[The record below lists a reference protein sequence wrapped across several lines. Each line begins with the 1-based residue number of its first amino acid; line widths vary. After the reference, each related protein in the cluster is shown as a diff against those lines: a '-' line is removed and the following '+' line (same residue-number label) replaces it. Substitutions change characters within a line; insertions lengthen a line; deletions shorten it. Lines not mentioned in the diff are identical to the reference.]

1 MTARGPRQARIRVL
15 LPYNPAIMSS
25 GRHHTYI
32 GHNIPV
38 NPIDPINP
46 INPINRLSRVST

>member
-1 MTARGPRQARIRVL
+1 VTARGPRQARIRVL